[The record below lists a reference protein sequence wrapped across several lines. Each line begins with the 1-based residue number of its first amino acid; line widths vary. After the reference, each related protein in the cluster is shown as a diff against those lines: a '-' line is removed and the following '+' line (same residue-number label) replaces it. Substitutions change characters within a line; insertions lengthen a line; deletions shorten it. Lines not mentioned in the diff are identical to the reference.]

1 MLSSSFLISLPV
13 LQNNQVSTVNKIHD
27 LNVNANELMEKK
39 EREGKLIRACDLMI
53 YIDTIRKMGLR
64 NVEQIQNVVNHRRL
78 INII

>member
-13 LQNNQVSTVNKIHD
+13 LQHNQVSTVNKIHD
-27 LNVNANELMEKK
+27 LNVNANELMKKK

-64 NVEQIQNVVNHRRL
+64 NVEQIQNVVNYRRL